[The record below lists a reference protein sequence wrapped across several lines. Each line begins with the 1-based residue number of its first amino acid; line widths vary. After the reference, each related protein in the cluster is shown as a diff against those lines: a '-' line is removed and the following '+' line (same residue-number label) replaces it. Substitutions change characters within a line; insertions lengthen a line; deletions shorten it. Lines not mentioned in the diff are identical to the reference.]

1 MTPRLNITLA
11 IVMAAAGVV
20 PAAQGVFSSR
30 TFIVRVDVLATDKGK
45 PVLGLTADDF
55 EVFDNGR
62 RQAIDIVDT
71 HEMPVNA
78 ALALDSSGSTAG
90 SKLGDLRSA
99 GEALVDDLRPNEP
112 VSVTTFSHLVTPQLP
127 LTLDHR
133 AAREVLRA
141 VDSEGETA
149 AIDGTYVAMMSAQSA
164 EGRPLVM
171 VFTDGLDTA
180 SWLQPDELIEAT
192 RRANSVVYTVA
203 SGSARRWPFLSE
215 IANATG
221 GRAITI
227 DSSKDL
233 RREFQEILAEFRS
246 RYLLAFTPKGVSET
260 GYHSL
265 SVKVKRG
272 GVQVRAR
279 PGYTAGR

>member
-1 MTPRLNITLA
+1 MKRLLRLTLA
-11 IVMAAAGVV
+11 IAFCSASLVHAR
-20 PAAQGVFSSR
+20 QGTFSSR
-30 TFIVRVDVLATDKGK
+30 TFVVRVDVLATEKGK

-55 EVFDNGR
+55 DLFDNGV
-62 RQAIDIVDT
+62 RQAIDLVDT
-71 HEMPVNA
+71 QEMPVNA
-78 ALALDSSGSTAG
+78 ALALDGSGSTTG
-90 SKLGDLRSA
+90 GKLADLRMA

-112 VSVTTFSHLVTPQLP
+112 VSVTTFSHVVTPQLA
-127 LTLDHR
+127 LTLDHG

-141 VDSEGETA
+141 VASEGETA

-192 RRANSVVYTVA
+192 RRANAVVYTVA
-203 SGSARRWPFLSE
+203 SGSARRWPFLTD

-233 RREFQEILAEFRS
+233 RREFHDILAEFRS
-246 RYLLAFTPKGVSET
+246 RYLLAFSPKGVSES
-260 GYHSL
+260 GYHTL
-265 SVKVKRG
+265 SVKVRRS
-272 GVQVRAR
+272 GVSVRAR